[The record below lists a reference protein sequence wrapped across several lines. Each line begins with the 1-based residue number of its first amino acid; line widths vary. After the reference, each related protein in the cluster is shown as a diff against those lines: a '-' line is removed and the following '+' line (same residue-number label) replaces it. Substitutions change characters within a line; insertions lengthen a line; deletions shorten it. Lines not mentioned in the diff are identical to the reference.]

1 MSKEEVERF
10 QLEIVFFHS
19 TYSLNMAKGYKG
31 SKPKESPLSGKPK
44 NKLSVTET
52 QVEIGETS
60 DTTSKEVVEVE
71 ESSSDVVLTTAS
83 IT

>member
-1 MSKEEVERF
+1 LLEKEKKNQISKEEVERF

-44 NKLSVTET
+44 VN
-52 QVEIGETS
+52 
-60 DTTSKEVVEVE
+60 
-71 ESSSDVVLTTAS
+71 
-83 IT
+83 